1 MILFCGIL
9 QESNNGHLAKS
20 FSMKFLMLF
29 LFLLSSFY
37 TYSQSPEYQ
46 SKKEQKL
53 AVKSPFEQ
61 IIERELPANIV
72 FEDEEIIAF
81 QPLSNQA
88 PVHFLIVPKKRIA
101 TINDLEEN
109 DAELIGRLFL
119 VAKKL
124 AKEYGIAETGYR
136 LAFNTNED
144 SGQSVFHLHLHLL
157 GGHKLGPMVDQ
168 TFREEQKEEK
178 N

>member
-1 MILFCGIL
+1 MKSLQLLIL
-9 QESNNGHLAKS
+9 
-20 FSMKFLMLF
+20 
-29 LFLLSSFY
+29 LLPSVYVF
-37 TYSQSPEYQ
+37 SQSPEYQ
-46 SKKEQKL
+46 LKKEQKL
-53 AVKSPFEQ
+53 AAKSPFEQ
-61 IIERELPANIV
+61 IIDRDLPANIV

-88 PVHFLIVPKKRIA
+88 PVHFLIVPKKRIP
-101 TINDLEEN
+101 TINDIEDT

-168 TFREEQKEEK
+168 TWREEQKK
-178 N
+178 GKD